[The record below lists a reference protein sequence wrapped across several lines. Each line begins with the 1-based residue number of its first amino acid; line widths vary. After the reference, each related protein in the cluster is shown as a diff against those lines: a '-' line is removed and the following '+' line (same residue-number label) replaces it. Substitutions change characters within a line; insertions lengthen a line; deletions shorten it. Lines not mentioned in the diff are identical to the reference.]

1 MNLKHITCFLV
12 LLSFLSSCKEE
23 PLLKP
28 LEVPMEIK
36 SGDFFSQPDKYTNDN
51 NSYESHSGIIIVPE
65 NRDKPNS
72 RLIEVPF
79 IQIHATGDRISEP
92 VFYLNGGPGSPNIDI
107 YNFVSTFIENHDVV
121 LVGFRG
127 VDEGSTTILSL
138 PEVDE
143 FFANMPGDLTEKST
157 LDKMSE
163 AYAKGAKR
171 LQSEGVD
178 TDGYIITEVLNDVE
192 LVRRSLGYNKINLF
206 SASYGTRLAMI
217 YDWMFPN
224 TVHRSAMISVN
235 PPGRFEWRPEVM
247 DQHLKYYSE
256 LYKKDTIY
264 GDPDIDIAEVIRKNS
279 REIPER
285 WMFIPIKKGYVLM
298 STFMMLY
305 STDSAPKLFDA
316 WIAAD
321 NGDWSGIAMLS
332 LSMDFMLK
340 DALLWG
346 DLISKASSADYD
358 FDPDL
363 DVMKE
368 FMPDNSIIGAPG
380 TLLGIGA
387 VDWPSK
393 LIADSLRTVQYSETN
408 TLLINGNID
417 VSTPEQFGR
426 EELLPYL
433 KNGTQV
439 LISEAAHTG
448 DIFGKQRPALDFML
462 TKFYNTGIV
471 DDSKYIYEP
480 MSFKVGLSFQA
491 ILKLSLAAIV
501 LAIVLVGFTIRFII
515 RRQRRTATYKNK
527 AAFKA

>member
-1 MNLKHITCFLV
+1 
-12 LLSFLSSCKEE
+12 
-23 PLLKP
+23 
-28 LEVPMEIK
+28 
-36 SGDFFSQPDKYTNDN
+36 
-51 NSYESHSGIIIVPE
+51 
-65 NRDKPNS
+65 
-72 RLIEVPF
+72 
-79 IQIHATGDRISEP
+79 
-92 VFYLNGGPGSPNIDI
+92 
-107 YNFVSTFIENHDVV
+107 
-121 LVGFRG
+121 
-127 VDEGSTTILSL
+127 
-138 PEVDE
+138 
-143 FFANMPGDLTEKST
+143 MPGDMTEKAT

-163 AYAKGAKR
+163 AYVKGAER

-178 TDGYIITEVLNDVE
+178 TDGYIITEVLNDVD
-192 LVRRSLGYNKINLF
+192 LVRKSLGYSKINLF

-247 DQHLKYYSE
+247 DQHLKHYSE
-256 LYKKDTIY
+256 LYKKDSIY
-264 GDPDIDIAEVIRKNS
+264 GNPDIDIAEIIRKYS
-279 REIPER
+279 RNIPKS

-305 STDSAPKLFDA
+305 STDTAPKLFDA
-316 WIAAD
+316 WIAAS

-363 DVMKE
+363 DLMKE
-368 FMPDNSIIGAPG
+368 FMPENSIIGAPG

-393 LIADSLRTVQYSETN
+393 LIPDSLRTVQYSETN

-426 EELLPYL
+426 KELLPYL

-439 LISEAAHTG
+439 LISEAAHTS

-462 TKFYNTGIV
+462 TKFYKTGIV
-471 DDSKYIYEP
+471 DNSKYKYQA

-491 ILKLSLAAIV
+491 MLKLSLA
-501 LAIVLVGFTIRFII
+501 LIVLVIVLIAILIRYLVI
-515 RRQRRTATYKNK
+515 RRQRRTTRSKNN
-527 AAFKA
+527 ANLIV